1 MKITNSSIGK
11 TTLAFLFAL
20 MCSYL
25 SAQSITSRT
34 QINTCVPTVYIDIL
48 DGEKVNDELVSTK
61 DANGNK
67 VFRFKTTSGDFLCIP
82 HTHPRRR

>member
-25 SAQSITSRT
+25 SAQTISTRT
-34 QINTCVPTVYIDIL
+34 QINTCVPTVYLDIL
-48 DGEKVNDELVSTK
+48 DGYTENDY
-61 DANGNK
+61 A
-67 VFRFKTTSGDFLCIP
+67 
-82 HTHPRRR
+82 